1 MVALV
6 SGEVFPNCIG
16 ELDAVGSSILLWICI

>member
-6 SGEVFPNCIG
+6 SGEV
-16 ELDAVGSSILLWICI
+16 LDAVGSSILLWICVWTVD